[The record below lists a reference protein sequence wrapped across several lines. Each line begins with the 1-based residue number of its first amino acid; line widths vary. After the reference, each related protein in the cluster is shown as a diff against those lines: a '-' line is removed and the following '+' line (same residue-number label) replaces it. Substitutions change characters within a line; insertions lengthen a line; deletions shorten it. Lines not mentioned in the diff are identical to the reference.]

1 MSGTAQQPGTATQQA
16 SDVGNGI
23 LFERR
28 GRIGWLTF
36 NRPEARNAMTFAMYD
51 ELVRIC
57 DEVEQDPEIRVLVLT
72 GAGEKAFVAGTDISQ
87 FKTFTEPQHALD
99 YESRIEGVISR
110 LESVGRPTIA
120 AVRGYA
126 VGGGAQIAI
135 ASDMRICTPD
145 AKFGIPIARTL
156 GNTISM
162 NGFSRLID
170 LIGPARAKAMIFT
183 AEMVGAEDALSIGLA
198 NEIVEHD
205 RLEDR
210 VTEVAEKIAGNAPVT
225 IQVAKE
231 AVRRIQLARR
241 PPRNT
246 DLVVRAYMSED
257 FKEGVNAFLE
267 KRKPEWKGR

>member
-16 SDVGNGI
+16 SDVGNDI

-241 PPRNT
+241 PPRDT